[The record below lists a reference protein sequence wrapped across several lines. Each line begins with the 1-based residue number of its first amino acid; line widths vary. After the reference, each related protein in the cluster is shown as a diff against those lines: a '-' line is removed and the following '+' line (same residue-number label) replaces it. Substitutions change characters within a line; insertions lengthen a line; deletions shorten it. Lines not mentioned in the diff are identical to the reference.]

1 MPFTARGMPLSA
13 VVNVRL
19 TETEKEQLKEDAD
32 AAGLS
37 LSELVRRR
45 ATGRPVLANADAVM
59 IRELRRLG
67 GLLKLV
73 HTESGGAYS
82 RATADA
88 LKAVTEYIGRLS
100 RGDRQED

>member
-1 MPFTARGMPLSA
+1 MPFVAKGVPLSE

-19 TETEKEQLKEDAD
+19 TEAEKAQLKEDAD

-67 GLLKLV
+67 GLLKHV
-73 HTESGGAYS
+73 HVESGGAYS
-82 RATADA
+82 SATADA
-88 LKAVTEYIGRLS
+88 LRVVTEYIGRLS
-100 RGDRQED
+100 IGDRQED